1 VFVVVTFVGGVPM
14 SVVDVVQMVA
24 VENGG
29 VTAPIT
35 VDVGVLLGRLVPR

>member
-1 VFVVVTFVGGVPM
+1 VLVVVTFVGGVPM
-14 SVVDVVQMVA
+14 SVVDIVEVVA

-29 VTAPIT
+29 VTAPVT

>member
-1 VFVVVTFVGGVPM
+1 M
-14 SVVDVVQMVA
+14 SVVDIVQMVA

-35 VDVGVLLGRLVPR
+35 VDVGVLLGSLVQR